1 MADHDTTPPPAL
13 PEGASGHDRLLH
25 ARRLLADAERM
36 TARHAQ
42 RHGGARG
49 RRVRTHFE
57 LALAELE
64 KGSRK

>member
-1 MADHDTTPPPAL
+1 
-13 PEGASGHDRLLH
+13 LLH